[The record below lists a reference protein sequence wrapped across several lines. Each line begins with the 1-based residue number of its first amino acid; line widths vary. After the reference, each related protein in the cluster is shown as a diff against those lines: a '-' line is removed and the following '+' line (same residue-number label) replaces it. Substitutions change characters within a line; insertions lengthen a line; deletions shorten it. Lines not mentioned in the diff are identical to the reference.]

1 MTDRLA
7 DQRTDQQTDRVAHR
21 EVKLLVFLVFDSKS
35 LMSLIE
41 SVRRIS
47 ETMSERV
54 T

>member
-21 EVKLLVFLVFDSKS
+21 EVKLPVFLVFDSKS
-35 LMSLIE
+35 LIE
-41 SVRRIS
+41 SVRGIS

-54 T
+54 V